1 MNLLDLS
8 IRTIIQITE
17 QQIIHKM
24 AEDTGYVFTL
34 KMSGDKG
41 IIYYTH
47 IIITAYPSVF
57 LLTSG
62 ESNWKNI
69 NCTDWSKATNTSN
82 HEECWKYSGFNELE
96 ELWEDMQFNRL
107 EFHTGN
113 FGIRLYEEV
122 RITKQANGNY
132 LYKLTGVTI
141 ND

>member
-1 MNLLDLS
+1 MNLLDLA
-8 IRTIIQITE
+8 IRTIVQITE

-24 AEDTGYVFTL
+24 LNDTGYIFTL

-47 IIITAYPSVF
+47 VIITAHPSVF
-57 LLTSG
+57 LLTSS

-69 NCTDWSKATNTSN
+69 NYTEWNKAVNTSN
-82 HEECWKYSGFNELE
+82 HEECWKYSGFTTLE
-96 ELWEDMQFNRL
+96 QLWEDMQFNQL
-107 EFHTGN
+107 KFYTGN

-122 RITKQANGNY
+122 RISKEANGNY
-132 LYKLTGVTI
+132 LYKLTGVNV

>member
-1 MNLLDLS
+1 MSLLDLA
-8 IRTIIQITE
+8 IRTIVQIAE

-24 AEDTGYVFTL
+24 VNDTGYVFTL

-47 IIITAYPSVF
+47 VIITAYPSVF
-57 LLTSG
+57 LLTSN

-69 NCTDWSKATNTSN
+69 NHTEWNKAINTSN
-82 HEECWKYSGFNELE
+82 HEECWKYSGFVHLE
-96 ELWEDMQFNRL
+96 QIWEDVQFNRL
-107 EFHTGN
+107 EFRTGN

-122 RITKQANGNY
+122 RISKEANGNY
-132 LYKLTGVTI
+132 LYKLIGVNI